1 MSRSLAFLTAILV
14 FSAAVASAQNPL
26 AELRAAA
33 GAAGANVIV
42 TVPQG
47 RPAGPVGRRR
57 PGTGREEAAQYCSQA
72 AFSSDRDACIRA
84 VSAADY
90 FDTTAIAVCRK
101 VSFSGEVPKC
111 AAAIADKAYL
121 RAEIDL
127 CGKESFG
134 SGIISCFQNA
144 GRPTR
149 GGGGDAY
156 TVRQLRRIARRLRD
170 GYVRE
175 ALFELEE
182 LIDTLDDGRP

>member
-1 MSRSLAFLTAILV
+1 MRRSCSV
-14 FSAAVASAQNPL
+14 SAAVLLLLAASAGAQNPL

-33 GAAGANVIV
+33 GPAGANPVV
-42 TVPQG
+42 TVPRG
-47 RPAGPVGRRR
+47 RPAGPGGRRH
-57 PGTGREEAAQYCSQA
+57 PGAGREEAAQFCSQA
-72 AFSSDRDACIRA
+72 AFSSDRDACIRT

-90 FDTTAIAVCRK
+90 FDVAAVAVCRK
-101 VSFSGEVPKC
+101 VNFSGEVPKC
-111 AAAIADKAYL
+111 AAAIADKSYL
-121 RAEIDL
+121 RAEIEL

-134 SGIISCFQNA
+134 SGVISCFQNA
-144 GRPTR
+144 GRPSR

-182 LIDTLDDGRP
+182 LIDALDDGRP